1 MVRKGFRQKTAQRL
15 KFCKIRRK
23 KLIKKTA
30 QATKNTEKR
39 RKN

>member
-1 MVRKGFRQKTAQRL
+1 MVRKGFRQKTAQSR

-23 KLIKKTA
+23 KRIKKTA
-30 QATKNTEKR
+30 QGRKNTEKQ